1 MVEKDIR
8 LAAADLLLQRG
19 VRFRLTGAPFL
30 WRVFRLDR
38 ISITHLRL
46 GAIVGISRVISENGL
61 DDAGKQKLAASI
73 DKVALCIAI
82 AMLNNRR
89 KIKRWSQRLSVE
101 LVWRLPANALLTVFF
116 HLQNLN
122 EVLDF
127 TGITNWMSAQTT
139 MMKPKHL
146 GRTGKGS

>member
-1 MVEKDIR
+1 MAEKDIR
-8 LAAADLLLQRG
+8 LAAADLLFQRG

-46 GAIVGISRVISENGL
+46 GAIVEISRVVSENGL
-61 DDAGKQKLAASI
+61 EDAGKQKLAANI

-82 AMLNNRR
+82 AMLNNKR